1 MILEAIQATLSG
13 MITAYPLL
21 GDIESETPFAVYSAD
36 LNVLRDKTGICGYE
50 YTVGISVVDEDL
62 IDVMYYSTGIV
73 ASMLA
78 ITGTKMNTSFDHIHL
93 VSETQR
99 YDEKALC
106 FINDIEFKINTT
118 NI

>member
-1 MILEAIQATLSG
+1 MILEAIQATISG
-13 MITAYPLL
+13 LITAYPLL

-36 LNVLRDKTGICGYE
+36 LNVMRDKTGICGYE

-62 IDVMYYSTGIV
+62 SDVMYYSTGIV
-73 ASMLA
+73 AAMTA
-78 ITGTKMNTSFDHIHL
+78 VTGTKMSTTFEKVHL

-106 FINDIEFKINTT
+106 YINDIEFRINTT